1 MVDKNLYYNKYLK
14 YKNKYLDLKN
24 QTGGVITRIEK
35 FEYEQLEEVIFP
47 NIQEGD
53 ENDILI
59 ILEYLKFNPNLKR
72 LTFRNITQILDN
84 PLFEAFFL
92 PLLRDIFIK
101 KNIEYLNISGNKEQN
116 IQLEDRH
123 IIILAKIL
131 KNCDYFEEIDLN
143 NNNITIKGFNELIS
157 ALQQSNEVISA
168 LQQGNDV
175 KYVKVI
181 LKGNPIIDT
190 IGLGW
195 REILRREQELIYIVY
210 FVGITLILR

>member
-1 MVDKNLYYNKYLK
+1 MADKNLYYNKYLK

-195 REILRREQELIYIVY
+195 HEILRREQELIYIVY